1 MLLSMLSP
9 QCSLFSSASLRGLFN
24 ACSCAASQRDS
35 YEQML
40 KMTEGLR
47 VNEIEL
53 AHMDRLLDNPDS
65 RALYRV
71 PKETIEDNQIV
82 YD

>member
-1 MLLSMLSP
+1 
-9 QCSLFSSASLRGLFN
+9 
-24 ACSCAASQRDS
+24 
-35 YEQML
+35 ML